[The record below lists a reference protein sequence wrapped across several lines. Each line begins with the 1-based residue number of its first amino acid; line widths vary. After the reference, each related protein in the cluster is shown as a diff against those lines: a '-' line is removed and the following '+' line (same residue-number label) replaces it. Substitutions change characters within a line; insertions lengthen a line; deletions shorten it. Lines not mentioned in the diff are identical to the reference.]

1 MLEIVALA
9 PALTNT
15 PAMEPA
21 FTSTIVSTYADGRE
35 AKLWLDADGT
45 YHGQGR
51 RGDPSNGR
59 WLLKH
64 DKLCFRQS
72 RPIPI
77 PFSWCTP
84 MLEPKVGAS
93 WPGKSVTG
101 EPIRIELRAGR

>member
-1 MLEIVALA
+1 MLEIVAFLA
-9 PALTNT
+9 ALTIA

-45 YHGQGR
+45 YRGQGR

-59 WLLKH
+59 WLLKLG
-64 DKLCFRQS
+64 KLCFRQS
-72 RPIPI
+72 RPIPV
-77 PFSWCTP
+77 PFSYCTP
-84 MLEPKVGAS
+84 MLEPKVGVS
-93 WPGKSVTG
+93 WPGKSITG

>member
-1 MLEIVALA
+1 MLEIVAFAAALAAA
-9 PALTNT
+9 PA
-15 PAMEPA
+15 MGPA
-21 FTSTIVSTYADGRE
+21 FTNTIVSTYPDGRE
-35 AKLWLDADGT
+35 AKLWLDPDGA

-59 WLLKH
+59 WTVRR
-64 DKLCFRQS
+64 DKLCLKQS

-84 MLEPKVGAS
+84 LLEPELGAS
-93 WPGKSVTG
+93 RPGKSVTG

>member
-1 MLEIVALA
+1 MLELAILAAALA
-9 PALTNT
+9 VT

-21 FTSTIVSTYADGRE
+21 FSNTIVSVYPDGRE
-35 AKLWLDADGT
+35 AKLWLDADGA

-59 WLLKH
+59 WSMKG
-64 DKLCFRQS
+64 DKICFRQS

-101 EPIRIELRAGR
+101 ETVRIELRAGR